1 MIHINNKKGVSLI
14 ELLITLALMGVI
26 APILF
31 TIFINGI
38 DDFASCS
45 NYMDQQYRMQD
56 VIRQIRQDVEAAKLV
71 SYEVDATVAP
81 GSRGEQELLKVKF
94 TFLDN
99 STRTWR
105 FNDTTN
111 VLELSTDDGANYIDV
126 VNKID
131 GSSCF
136 KYYEDASG
144 SEQRIRQLI
153 LQIKTLE
160 NTGLRNKARNIKD
173 EIITEFSVRYKT
185 IEIG

>member
-1 MIHINNKKGVSLI
+1 MIRLKSKKGVSLI

-31 TIFINGI
+31 TIFINGV
-38 DDFASCS
+38 DDFSSCS
-45 NYMDQQYRMQD
+45 NYIDQQYRMQD

-71 SYEVDATVAP
+71 SCEVDTTVTP
-81 GSRGEQELLKVKF
+81 GSRGEKELLNVKF

-111 VLELSTDDGANYIDV
+111 ILELSTDDGANYIDV
-126 VNKID
+126 INKID

-136 KYYEDASG
+136 KYYEDAS
-144 SEQRIRQLI
+144 EPEIRQLI

-160 NTGLRNKARNIKD
+160 NMGLRNKARNIKD
-173 EIITEFSVRYKT
+173 EVITEFSVRYKS
-185 IEIG
+185 IG